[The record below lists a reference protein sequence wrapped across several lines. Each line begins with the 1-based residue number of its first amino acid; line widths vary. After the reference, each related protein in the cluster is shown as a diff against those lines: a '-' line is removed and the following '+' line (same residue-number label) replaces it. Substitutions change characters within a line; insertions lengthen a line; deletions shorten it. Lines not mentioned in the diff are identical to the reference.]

1 MGPTQNINVTV
12 KKKGCG
18 SGCGT
23 LVALLFVLGIILAIG
38 VAKILVAGAIILG
51 LAAVGVGAWYYV
63 YKR

>member
-1 MGPTQNINVTV
+1 VGPSQHINVTI

-23 LVALLFVLGIILAIG
+23 LVVLLFVLGIILAIG
-38 VAKILVAGAIILG
+38 VTKILVAGAIILG
-51 LAAVGVGAWYYV
+51 LAVVGVGVWYLV